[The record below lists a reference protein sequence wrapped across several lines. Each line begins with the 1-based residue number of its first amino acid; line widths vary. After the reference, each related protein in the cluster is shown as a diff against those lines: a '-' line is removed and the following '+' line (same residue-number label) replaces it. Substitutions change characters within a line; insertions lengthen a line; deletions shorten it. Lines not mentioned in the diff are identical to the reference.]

1 MSAGFGEDM
10 MRQGTQTTE
19 EKIGEGS
26 RVPRRCADLDR
37 DGHGSTGC
45 SIIFALNLGYGFI
58 VFCLRCPLAIS

>member
-1 MSAGFGEDM
+1 MSAGIREDM
-10 MRQGTQTTE
+10 MRQGAQTIE

-58 VFCLRCPLAIS
+58 VLLLTLQLA